1 MLRVL
6 TAPHKSGLSSQL
18 PLQLGCRIH
27 QSDRAVRGLSS
38 EASGVWEQARRAGTG
53 SVWLALGRQMHLV
66 SGDVRGVG
74 GLPGP
79 APRAGGPSVER
90 AVLPTSGRGVI

>member
-38 EASGVWEQARRAGTG
+38 EVSGVWEQARRAGTG

-74 GLPGP
+74 GYQVQLPGQEGHQWRERCS
-79 APRAGGPSVER
+79 PRQ
-90 AVLPTSGRGVI
+90 GVV